1 MQARD
6 VGFIKNW
13 RKSDGIRFG
22 RVRISPKDAEE
33 FLEKERFTRGNINPL
48 IEKYTRHMKN
58 KTWEETNA
66 TIAFDTDCRLVD
78 GHNRLSACV
87 ASGIPREFFVII
99 GIENSGVAC
108 IDCGKSRNLAQRLSA
123 MESHKVNPKRV
134 NILSRMIEVD
144 GIEKGANTTP
154 ENRKPTNIP
163 LTVFKEFEARYGDGV
178 DFAINQLKKMKRH
191 PNISSYAAIAKA
203 YWCLDKY
210 GVGIERLE
218 RFCAIFS
225 TGMYNSLIKY
235 ETTALACRND
245 YFDAETGK
253 KKASLK
259 ADIYAIPTYSKMAY
273 YLNAF
278 LRGSEISQTN
288 SRKVMADPFTLPKPA
303 SDFLEDDGNLK
314 SIVSKSIRERKYANV
329 GAD

>member
-1 MQARD
+1 
-6 VGFIKNW
+6 
-13 RKSDGIRFG
+13 
-22 RVRISPKDAEE
+22 
-33 FLEKERFTRGNINPL
+33 
-48 IEKYTRHMKN
+48 
-58 KTWEETNA
+58 
-66 TIAFDTDCRLVD
+66 
-78 GHNRLSACV
+78 
-87 ASGIPREFFVII
+87 
-99 GIENSGVAC
+99 
-108 IDCGKSRNLAQRLSA
+108 
-123 MESHKVNPKRV
+123 
-134 NILSRMIEVD
+134 
-144 GIEKGANTTP
+144 
-154 ENRKPTNIP
+154 
-163 LTVFKEFEARYGDGV
+163 
-178 DFAINQLKKMKRH
+178 
-191 PNISSYAAIAKA
+191 
-203 YWCLDKY
+203 
-210 GVGIERLE
+210 
-218 RFCAIFS
+218 
-225 TGMYNSLIKY
+225 MYNSLIKY